1 MRSSLQ
7 KNKMQ
12 KMKIATASF
21 LLITS
26 SFYIMARAQSSL
38 GKNDPEAKKILD
50 AVSNMFKTF
59 KGVQAN
65 YTFKVQNKKGEKQG
79 EKTGLV
85 YMKGP
90 KYKIVDKA
98 LQIFC
103 NGKTTWR
110 YDAEANEVAISTVDG
125 NTQALTPQK
134 LFTNFYDKDFLYKL
148 NGVKNNMAEIQ
159 LTPIDKRVKYH
170 TVYLYVN
177 KSNNTITSAKV
188 LETSGNIYSYSISNI
203 KTNVNLK
210 DEDFAF
216 DKKKYPGAEEITQ

>member
-1 MRSSLQ
+1 
-7 KNKMQ
+7 MQ
-12 KMKIATASF
+12 KIKIATTAF
-21 LLITS
+21 LFIIS
-26 SFYIMARAQSSL
+26 SCIMVKAQSSL
-38 GKNDPEAKKILD
+38 SKNDPEAKKILD

-65 YTFKVQNKKGEKQG
+65 YTFQVQNKKGEKQG

-85 YMKGP
+85 YMKGA

-110 YDAEANEVAISTVDG
+110 YDAEAKEVTISTVEESA
-125 NTQALTPQK
+125 QALTPQK

-148 NGVKNNMAEIQ
+148 NGIKNNMAEIQ
-159 LTPIDKRVKYH
+159 LTPTDKRVKYH

-177 KSNNTITSAKV
+177 KNNNTITSAKV
-188 LETSGNIYSYSISNI
+188 LETAGNTYFYSISNM

-210 DEDFAF
+210 DEDFTF
-216 DKKKYPGAEEITQ
+216 DKKRYPGVEEIIQ

>member
-1 MRSSLQ
+1 
-7 KNKMQ
+7 MQ
-12 KMKIATASF
+12 KLKTVTITF
-21 LLITS
+21 LFLISYCITTK
-26 SFYIMARAQSSL
+26 AQPSL
-38 GKNDPEAKKILD
+38 GKNDPAAKKILD
-50 AVSNMFKTF
+50 AVSITFKTF

-85 YMKGP
+85 YMKGA
-90 KYKIVDKA
+90 KYKIVDKV

-110 YDAEANEVAISTVDG
+110 YDAEAKEVTVSAVDES
-125 NTQALTPQK
+125 TQALTPQK

-148 NGVKNNMAEIQ
+148 NGVKSNMAEIQ
-159 LTPIDKRVKYH
+159 LTPTDKRVKYH

-177 KSNNTITSAKV
+177 KNNNTITSAKV
-188 LETSGNIYSYSISNI
+188 LETAGNIYLYSISNM

-210 DEDFAF
+210 DEDFTF
-216 DKKKYPGAEEITQ
+216 DKKKYPGVEEITQ

>member
-1 MRSSLQ
+1 
-7 KNKMQ
+7 MQ
-12 KMKIATASF
+12 KLKTVTITF
-21 LLITS
+21 LLLISYCT
-26 SFYIMARAQSSL
+26 ATKAQPSL
-38 GKNDPEAKKILD
+38 GKNDPAAKKILD
-50 AVSNMFKTF
+50 AVSITFKTF

-85 YMKGP
+85 YMKGA
-90 KYKIVDKA
+90 KYKIVDKV

-110 YDAEANEVAISTVDG
+110 YDAEAKEVTVSAVDES
-125 NTQALTPQK
+125 TQALTPQK

-148 NGVKNNMAEIQ
+148 NGVKSNMAEIQ
-159 LTPIDKRVKYH
+159 LTPTDKRVKYH

-177 KSNNTITSAKV
+177 KNNNTITSAKV
-188 LETSGNIYSYSISNI
+188 LETAGNTYFYSISNM

-210 DEDFAF
+210 DEDFTF
-216 DKKKYPGAEEITQ
+216 DKKKYPGVEEITQ

>member
-1 MRSSLQ
+1 
-7 KNKMQ
+7 MQ
-12 KMKIATASF
+12 KLKTVTITF
-21 LLITS
+21 LLLISYCITTK
-26 SFYIMARAQSSL
+26 AQPSL
-38 GKNDPEAKKILD
+38 GKNDPAAKKILD
-50 AVSNMFKTF
+50 AVSITFKTF

-85 YMKGP
+85 YMKGA
-90 KYKIVDKA
+90 KYKIVDKV

-110 YDAEANEVAISTVDG
+110 YDAEAKEVTVSAVDES
-125 NTQALTPQK
+125 TQALTPQK

-148 NGVKNNMAEIQ
+148 NGVKSNMAEIQ
-159 LTPIDKRVKYH
+159 LTPTDKRVKYH

-177 KSNNTITSAKV
+177 KNNNTITSAKV
-188 LETSGNIYSYSISNI
+188 LETAGNIYFYSISNM

-210 DEDFAF
+210 DEDFTF
-216 DKKKYPGAEEITQ
+216 DKKKYPGVEEITQ